1 MRWPGAGWPAVPGR
15 RLANAMN
22 AAMLQ
27 TDAVAAS
34 AEGGGWL
41 AGLWPSVPAAMVLG
55 AACGV
60 VGTLAVLRQRAL
72 MADTLAHAALPGVAA
87 AFLIAAAMGMDGRSL
102 PVLLAGATISG
113 VLGIGLAHVLQRYG
127 KLRDDAAMAAVLG
140 ASFGLGT
147 VLLSVVQR
155 SPAGGQAGLA
165 RFLFGQTAA
174 IRSDDAVLI
183 AGVAGACVL
192 VVAALYKELRLLC
205 FDAAF
210 CAAIGRRPGLLDVLL
225 LTMLTLVTVVGLQA
239 VGLVLI
245 VAMLIIPSLTARF
258 LTDRLWLMMIIAG
271 VVGAVSAGVGGA
283 ASAHVARLPA
293 GPAIVSAAAVCL
305 ALAAVF
311 APGKGVVSRWVR
323 RVRVTRQTIFEHAL
337 RRCYEA
343 AEHGQRL
350 PERHT
355 RVLARRGLV
364 LDAAG
369 GDGVRLTP
377 EGLALAEQVITRH
390 RLWEAYLV
398 TFGSQAPEHADD
410 PADLIEHLHDPVLIR
425 ELEAAVRERSGGATP
440 AVPQSPHALD
450 AGKGRA

>member
-1 MRWPGAGWPAVPGR
+1 
-15 RLANAMN
+15 
-22 AAMLQ
+22 
-27 TDAVAAS
+27 
-34 AEGGGWL
+34 
-41 AGLWPSVPAAMVLG
+41 
-55 AACGV
+55 
-60 VGTLAVLRQRAL
+60 
-72 MADTLAHAALPGVAA
+72 
-87 AFLIAAAMGMDGRSL
+87 
-102 PVLLAGATISG
+102 
-113 VLGIGLAHVLQRYG
+113 
-127 KLRDDAAMAAVLG
+127 
-140 ASFGLGT
+140 

-323 RVRVTRQTIFEHAL
+323 RTRATRQTIFEHAL

-343 AEHGQRL
+343 AEHGQPL
-350 PERHT
+350 PQRHT

-410 PADLIEHLHDPVLIR
+410 PADLIEHLRDPVLIR

-450 AGKGRA
+450 AGRGRA